1 MADSV
6 IWAPMTGWPAAFVP
20 KCWQGLREWTKDGPS
35 EAPISLNAAVSRASL
50 GRVYQWQGSGPRARL
65 VCVNCPDAAR

>member
-6 IWAPMTGWPAAFVP
+6 VWAPMTGWPAAFVP
-20 KCWQGLREWTKDGPS
+20 KCWQGLREWTKDGP
-35 EAPISLNAAVSRASL
+35 AGVPVTLNAVAGRASL
-50 GRVYQWQGSGPRARL
+50 GRVYPRARL